1 MNVSELRSKSKDELQ
16 QDLKGLLEEQFKMRM
31 QNATGQIV
39 RPHRFKEVRRE
50 IARFNTIIHEKQ
62 GE

>member
-1 MNVSELRSKSKDELQ
+1 MKASELRNKSKGELQ
-16 QDLKGLLEEQFKMRM
+16 QNLTSLLEEQFKMRM

-39 RPHRFKEVRRE
+39 RPHRFKQVRKE

>member
-1 MNVSELRSKSKDELQ
+1 MKTSDLKSKSINELQ
-16 QDLKGLLEEQFKMRM
+16 QDLNGLLEEQFRMRM

-39 RPHRFKEVRRE
+39 RPHRFKQVRRE

>member
-1 MNVSELRSKSKDELQ
+1 MKASDLKSKSISELQ
-16 QDLKGLLEEQFKMRM
+16 QDLNGLLEEQFRMRM

-39 RPHRFKEVRRE
+39 RPHRFKQVRRD